1 MSRLYITRRLCYH
14 TFISLLILLIWRFC
28 GARNRD
34 KLELLNKRNLRFIF
48 NDINSS
54 YDELLKKAK
63 TSSLYGRRIYQH
75 AYYSF

>member
-1 MSRLYITRRLCYH
+1 MSRLYVLPHVHYW
-14 TFISLLILLIWRFC
+14 LLILLIWRFC

-34 KLELLNKRNLRFIF
+34 KLELLNKRNLRFVF
-48 NDINSS
+48 NDVNSS

-63 TSSLYGRRIYQH
+63 TSSLYSRRINQH